1 MISTSKEYYAYSPL
15 VKELGEAERKGS
27 GVRDMKITI
36 KAEPKE
42 IAALVVAIQE
52 RTVLSD
58 NLIVERDSLI
68 TVPEGIC
75 EPKFQNKS

>member
-1 MISTSKEYYAYSPL
+1 M
-15 VKELGEAERKGS
+15 
-27 GVRDMKITI
+27 RDMKITI

-52 RTVLSD
+52 RTVLSN
-58 NLIVERDSLI
+58 NLIVEKDSLI

>member
-1 MISTSKEYYAYSPL
+1 
-15 VKELGEAERKGS
+15 
-27 GVRDMKITI
+27 MKITI

-58 NLIVERDSLI
+58 NLIVEEIHLLLYLRNL
-68 TVPEGIC
+68 
-75 EPKFQNKS
+75 